1 MVVLFVNLKELGIYV
16 TRLREK
22 SGYDSQRQLADASGV
37 SHSTIN
43 RLESGTH
50 KTSSENLRTLA
61 KYLKGITPNEL
72 LERAGYIEMEEIAG
86 NDTKNR
92 VKSAVLEK
100 YSQLPQH
107 KKKIIDDLIEAL
119 TNEGN

>member
-1 MVVLFVNLKELGIYV
+1 MNLKELGIYV